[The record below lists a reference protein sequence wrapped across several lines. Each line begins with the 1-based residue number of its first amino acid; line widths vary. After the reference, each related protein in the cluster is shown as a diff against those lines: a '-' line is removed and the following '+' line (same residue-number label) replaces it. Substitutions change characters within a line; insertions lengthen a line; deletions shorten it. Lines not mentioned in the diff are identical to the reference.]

1 MSIWCKTTRGISR
14 RSAQR
19 HDSTTMMSPGFD
31 AVASTN
37 FPGDETYSIVYEE
50 GSDNT
55 YCADDV
61 YFAQIGGEMLPL
73 DTERVQSYLDSIT
86 DAVLTDY
93 VTYNATE
100 EELQSYGLDSP
111 ELTISVNYTS
121 EDEDGE
127 SFSDAFVLNISRAPD
142 EKTAAEADETTEAE
156 SSVEKGET
164 DSKEEE
170 ITAYARVGES
180 QIVYQISAAD
190 YKALTAA
197 AYNSLR
203 HLEVLSAD
211 FADIEQID
219 ISLDGAEYTIASEKK
234 GNDRTY
240 FYGEEELDIAMSRAL
255 WKAWLRK
262 ALRPSSPRSK
272 KRLA

>member
-1 MSIWCKTTRGISR
+1 M
-14 RSAQR
+14 
-19 HDSTTMMSPGFD
+19 
-31 AVASTN
+31 
-37 FPGDETYSIVYEE
+37 
-50 GSDNT
+50 
-55 YCADDV
+55 
-61 YFAQIGGEMLPL
+61 
-73 DTERVQSYLDSIT
+73 
-86 DAVLTDY
+86 
-93 VTYNATE
+93 
-100 EELQSYGLDSP
+100 
-111 ELTISVNYTS
+111 NYTS

-156 SSVEKGET
+156 SSVENGET

-240 FYGEEELDIAMSRAL
+240 FYGEEELDIAMFQSAL
-255 WKAWLRK
+255 EGLVAESFTSEQ
-262 ALRPSSPRSK
+262 PSQQEEIGLTVYLDNENHPEVQIKLYRYDGSHC
-272 KRLA
+272 LAVVDGAPVSLVTRTSAVDLIEAVHAIVLD

>member
-1 MSIWCKTTRGISR
+1 M
-14 RSAQR
+14 
-19 HDSTTMMSPGFD
+19 
-31 AVASTN
+31 
-37 FPGDETYSIVYEE
+37 
-50 GSDNT
+50 
-55 YCADDV
+55 
-61 YFAQIGGEMLPL
+61 
-73 DTERVQSYLDSIT
+73 
-86 DAVLTDY
+86 
-93 VTYNATE
+93 
-100 EELQSYGLDSP
+100 
-111 ELTISVNYTS
+111 
-121 EDEDGE
+121 
-127 SFSDAFVLNISRAPD
+127 LNISRAPD

-156 SSVEKGET
+156 SSVENGET

-234 GNDRTY
+234 GNDRT
-240 FYGEEELDIAMSRAL
+240 
-255 WKAWLRK
+255 
-262 ALRPSSPRSK
+262 
-272 KRLA
+272 

>member
-1 MSIWCKTTRGISR
+1 M
-14 RSAQR
+14 
-19 HDSTTMMSPGFD
+19 
-31 AVASTN
+31 
-37 FPGDETYSIVYEE
+37 
-50 GSDNT
+50 
-55 YCADDV
+55 
-61 YFAQIGGEMLPL
+61 
-73 DTERVQSYLDSIT
+73 QSYLDSIT

-111 ELTISVNYTS
+111 ELTISLNYTS

-156 SSVEKGET
+156 SSVENGET

-203 HLEVLSAD
+203 HLKVLSAD

-240 FYGEEELDIAMSRAL
+240 FYGEEELDIAMFQSAL
-255 WKAWLRK
+255 EGLVAESFTSEQPSQQEEIGLTVDLDTAEIIRK
-262 ALRPSSPRSK
+262 FRLNCIATTALTALRWLTCAWPVSLVTRTSAVDLIEAVDADCAGLKARESTRENHLIYRPPE
-272 KRLA
+272 